1 MLIVNNLCK
10 SYGADVI
17 LNNLSFSVGEKDH
30 MAIVGNNGVGKT
42 TLLKCIAHKID
53 YDGEIELVAG
63 FKKIGLLKQEIP
75 EEYEEYTVY
84 DFIEKGRGTV
94 EIEKELNELYLKL
107 GDLEEGKERNNLLDK
122 IENLQNDF
130 QALDGYNNQAILYK
144 IAKGCG
150 IDESLLD
157 HKISELSGGQKSRI
171 AFAQLLYSNPDV
183 LLLDEPTN
191 HLDPETK
198 DWIIDYINSYKG
210 AVLTVSHDEDF
221 LRRVATKIL
230 MIDEKK
236 RTGTVFSN
244 TYDEFLKIIEARDEY
259 LYKAFKNQMKKINQ
273 IETFIQSMAGKS
285 NKQKRQAQSREKLL
299 EKLKE
304 QVVEVPQKVQQAKI
318 DFESKK
324 VLKRSPL
331 TVSELSFSYDGKKD
345 VFHNLSFSLYPK
357 ERFIVIGK
365 NGAGK
370 TTLFK
375 VLNSLLLP
383 RTGQINLWGNA
394 TIGYYAQEQEDIQ
407 LDSTVEEEAYSRNYT
422 DKELRNLLAKFKF
435 HGDKV
440 KQIVRTLSPGER
452 SRLAL
457 LKLCLKNPDIMLL
470 DEPTNHLD
478 IETKKTL
485 AEAINNYNGTIM
497 IVSHDLEF
505 LKHFNVNRMLI
516 LPSGN
521 IMNYNPDIVEKYYQ
535 EELLRLRNLRK
546 K

>member
-63 FKKIGLLKQEIP
+63 FKKIGLLKQEIS

-94 EIEKELNELYLKL
+94 AIEKKLNELYLKL

-236 RTGTVFSN
+236 RTGSVFSN
-244 TYDEFLKIIEARDEY
+244 SYDEFLKIIEARDEY

-285 NKQKRQAQSREKLL
+285 NKQKRQAQSREKFP
-299 EKLKE
+299 KRYNR
-304 QVVEVPQKVQQAKI
+304 QK
-318 DFESKK
+318 
-324 VLKRSPL
+324 
-331 TVSELSFSYDGKKD
+331 
-345 VFHNLSFSLYPK
+345 
-357 ERFIVIGK
+357 
-365 NGAGK
+365 
-370 TTLFK
+370 
-375 VLNSLLLP
+375 
-383 RTGQINLWGNA
+383 
-394 TIGYYAQEQEDIQ
+394 
-407 LDSTVEEEAYSRNYT
+407 
-422 DKELRNLLAKFKF
+422 
-435 HGDKV
+435 
-440 KQIVRTLSPGER
+440 
-452 SRLAL
+452 
-457 LKLCLKNPDIMLL
+457 
-470 DEPTNHLD
+470 
-478 IETKKTL
+478 
-485 AEAINNYNGTIM
+485 
-497 IVSHDLEF
+497 
-505 LKHFNVNRMLI
+505 
-516 LPSGN
+516 
-521 IMNYNPDIVEKYYQ
+521 
-535 EELLRLRNLRK
+535 
-546 K
+546 